1 MKGLLIS
8 LLFYLELFC
17 RSCCSPAE
25 DTRSWAHTIV
35 VTGVSSD
42 SYNEPCVQRSTGITH
57 CTSLTMAL
65 KGLRYNSTLVSVNSG
80 THTLDSAVLVSH
92 MKNIAVIGGGI
103 DETIVTCNNSLW
115 NSSTAGIVV
124 SNSTDV
130 EISSISFNGC
140 AQEHQLKL
148 STVTDY
154 IECSFLYTIPASL
167 YFSYC
172 HTVLLHNVSIVDTN
186 GSGLMLNQV
195 SGNVTVSNCQ
205 VTGCYG
211 QISNRNL
218 NQCDITY
225 DYTLVD
231 FQFFHGR
238 PNNDYSV
245 YDTDCS
251 INQPMGGIAIIN
263 PSLSQV
269 NIQSCVLT
277 NNTRGLFV
285 LRNTWQDYNTSFN
298 VNDTIISSN
307 LNSSLIMA
315 DSSQT
320 SVNFCNVNIT
330 DHIEAVTPSVQYTN
344 RFDKMKI
351 KLVSKYFVWESYYS
365 PLSFKITDQQ
375 LNCYLPQ
382 PKPDYLCDEYDPWGV
397 CLDSNSFT
405 AKCPLSYVV
414 CNTSD
419 GELHCKDNRNA
430 SKVCGHCNDVFSV
443 PINSPY
449 LSCVKCNAYEGWMY
463 LILLEF
469 IPVTLMV
476 ATIAILNVNLNQGS
490 LKAFVFFCQIISIPF
505 PSIPWTVVTQYYH
518 GDEGD
523 FSVPCGFK
531 PFPFSVWNLDFITF
545 LLPECNGLPICIS
558 SSTTPLLAISFW
570 YVIALYPFVLL
581 ALIFSCI
588 FLYDRGYRCV
598 VCVVRPI
605 HRLLARF
612 WRLFDIQPSLTHT
625 VASVYTLCFTQIAA
639 VSLKILQSSVLQN
652 SNDKHLETVFFL

>member
-1 MKGLLIS
+1 MCKMKALLIS

-25 DTRSWAHTIV
+25 DTRSWEHTIV
-35 VTGVSSD
+35 VTGVSSG

-65 KGLRYNSTLVSVNSG
+65 EGLRYNSTLVSVNSG
-80 THTLDSAVLVSH
+80 THTLDSTVLVSH

-103 DETIVTCNNSLW
+103 DETIVTCNNSSW

-124 SNSTDV
+124 SDSTDV

-140 AQEHQLKL
+140 AHEHQLKL
-148 STVTDY
+148 STGGY
-154 IECSFLYTIPASL
+154 ECFSFLYTIPASL

-186 GSGLMLNQV
+186 GSGLMFNQV
-195 SGNVTVSNCQ
+195 SGNVTVSNCL

-211 QISNRNL
+211 QISSQSL
-218 NQCDITY
+218 NQCDIRY
-225 DYTLVD
+225 DYTSVD
-231 FQFFHGR
+231 FQFSHGG

-245 YDTDCS
+245 YDNDCS
-251 INQPMGGIAIIN
+251 INQPGGGITIIN
-263 PSLSQV
+263 PSGQV

-307 LNSSLIMA
+307 LDSSLIMA

-320 SVNFCNVNIT
+320 AVNFCNTNIT
-330 DHIEAVTPSVQYTN
+330 DYIKAVTPLVEYTN
-344 RFDKMKI
+344 RFDQMKI

-365 PLSFKITDQQ
+365 PLSFKITNQQ

-382 PKPDYLCDEYDPWGV
+382 PPIQPTQPDPYYCDQYEYIFQSV
-397 CLDSNSFT
+397 CPDSNSSHT
-405 AKCPLSYVV
+405 ATCPLPYAFCDS
-414 CNTSD
+414 SD
-419 GELHCKDNRNA
+419 SQLHCKDNRSA
-430 SKVCGHCNDVFSV
+430 SKVCGPCNDGFSV

-505 PSIPWTVVTQYYH
+505 PSIPWTAVTQVGSGYH
-518 GDEGD
+518 YEP
-523 FSVPCGFK
+523 FSIPCGFK

-545 LLPECNGLPICIS
+545 LLPDPECNGLPMCIS
-558 SSTTPLLAISFW
+558 SSTTPLSAISFW

-588 FLYDRGYRCV
+588 FLYDRGWRCV
-598 VCVVRPI
+598 VCVVRPF

-612 WRLFDIQPSLTHT
+612 WRN
-625 VASVYTLCFTQIAA
+625 V
-639 VSLKILQSSVLQN
+639 
-652 SNDKHLETVFFL
+652 